1 MIVSP
6 RGSSAESFHDQR
18 GAPSEKR
25 SVECQP
31 LLLCIVQRASGSMLA
46 RRHFESQL
54 TPRVMCACTAPVE
67 RRYMGDESLGCAS
80 LLCWTWQLGNTD
92 DCRTGYPRTTL
103 MKRWHYNQIGMIQTR
118 GSHLR
123 LHARAWD
130 VPMLSHL
137 HTRAKRQQQDVRVA
151 AHLLQISRAQSVLPG
166 PSPPLAAE
174 KF

>member
-1 MIVSP
+1 MARDGQARKVSTISGG
-6 RGSSAESFHDQR
+6 GS
-18 GAPSEKR
+18 PSEKR
-25 SVECQP
+25 SVRWQP

-46 RRHFESQL
+46 RRHFGLQL
-54 TPRVMCACTAPVE
+54 TPRVMRACTALVVE
-67 RRYMGDESLGCAS
+67 RRYMGDESLGCGCFSAG
-80 LLCWTWQLGNTD
+80 LGNTD
-92 DCRTGYPRTTL
+92 DCRTGFPRTTL
-103 MKRWHYNQIGMIQTR
+103 IKRWHCVQIGMIQTR

-137 HTRAKRQQQDVRVA
+137 HTRVKRQQQDVRVA